1 MDNQPQLSLL
11 LLNHETLNIDFTL
24 SDNKQLIDLFS
35 DDNDIIL
42 NDVK

>member
-42 NDVK
+42 NDAK